1 LNLDQSEFTV
11 PEKNILIV
19 DANNTSLNYLIRV
32 AKEQRNNAVGVNLG
46 KEGLVAAWQD
56 QPDLIVFDPALQDL
70 SPEEFLLKLRRDT
83 RSVDTPILALSSSP
97 DPSLKDA
104 CLQAGCTEYIVKSG
118 EVVATLPEIMGRLLG
133 EMQAPVQE
141 FVGQE
146 PAPVEEKREPVQELV
161 KEGGYLIVFLSAKG
175 GTGTSSLCANYAM
188 SIHHTKPEAS
198 VVVADLVLPIGSIA
212 QIVGYDGKVDLVS
225 VANMPSEETTGEYF
239 HKRLPE
245 FELWDFQLLAGASDP
260 DRANELKIQ
269 RIPEIIGSLQ
279 KAYDF
284 VFVDLGRSLSR
295 ISLPL
300 LKKADL
306 LVLVL
311 SADKSTITL
320 TKKVLDYLLAQDIE
334 SQNFYAILNRA
345 VGLEGLTKA
354 EAEEMLGLPV
364 RAALP
369 YMGGSFALANN
380 LNQPIILK
388 YPENTASL
396 VFKGDAGDMIKTANK
411 LRNG

>member
-1 LNLDQSEFTV
+1 VSDKS
-11 PEKNILIV
+11 ILIV
-19 DANNTSLNYLIRV
+19 DADNVSLNYLMRIV
-32 AKEQRNNAVGVNLG
+32 KEQHYSAVGVGSG
-46 KEGLVAAWQD
+46 KEGLIASWRD
-56 QPDLIVFDPALQDL
+56 QPDLIIFDPTLGDL
-70 SPEEFLLKLRRDT
+70 SPEEFLLKLRRDL
-83 RSVDTPILALSSSP
+83 RSVDIPILALSTNT
-97 DPSLKDA
+97 DVAMRDA
-104 CLQAGCTEYIVKSG
+104 CIQAGCNEYMLKSG
-118 EVVATLPEIMGRLLG
+118 EVVAALPGTIERMLG
-133 EMQAPVQE
+133 KEPEVVQE
-141 FVGQE
+141 VHKEQPEVAQE
-146 PAPVEEKREPVQELV
+146 IL

-198 VVVADLVLPIGSIA
+198 VVVVDLVLPIGSIA
-212 QIVGYDGKVDLVS
+212 PIVGYEGEIDLIS
-225 VANMPSEETTGEYF
+225 VANLPSEETTGEYF

-260 DRANELKIQ
+260 ERANELQIQ
-269 RIPEIIGSLQ
+269 RIPEIIAALQ
-279 KAYDF
+279 QAYDF

-295 ISLPL
+295 ISLPI

-306 LVLVL
+306 LALIIG
-311 SADKSTITL
+311 ADKSTITL
-320 TKKVLDYLLAQDIE
+320 TKKVLDYLRAQGID
-334 SQNFYAILNRA
+334 SKNFYAILNRA

-354 EAEEMLGLPV
+354 EAEEILGLPV

-396 VFKGDAGDMIKTANK
+396 VFKGDASDMIKTADK
-411 LRNG
+411 LRNK